1 MSSSN
6 LNGLVYNILTLSVI
20 FREQSGPIEDM
31 YAPIQKKKKPSIEVN
46 MVDNNLYGSTDD

>member
-1 MSSSN
+1 M
-6 LNGLVYNILTLSVI
+6 NGLDYNIITLFVF

-46 MVDNNLYGSTDD
+46 MVDNDLYGSTDD